1 MTAPAPELPPDLEHQ
16 RIKTNGVELH
26 VVTAGPSDGP
36 LVILLHGFPE
46 FWYGWRHQI
55 GPLAAAGFRVV
66 APDQRGYNL
75 SDKPRGLASYTRDV
89 LARDVV
95 GLIDHFGADRAH
107 LVAHDWGGAVAWWT
121 ALQHPE
127 RVARL
132 AALNI
137 PHPVAMARALRGL
150 TQLRRSWYIA
160 FFQLPWL
167 PEALLARK
175 GYAPLLSVL
184 TRSCRPGAM
193 SSEERACYREA
204 FGRPGALRAMLAWYR
219 AVVQRQTERLRS
231 RLVEAPT
238 LLIWG
243 LRDDALGWQMAQPSI
258 DLCRE
263 GRLEM
268 IEDAGHFV
276 ALDAPGRVNA
286 LLLDFLRA

>member
-1 MTAPAPELPPDLEHQ
+1 MTAPAPVELPPDLEHQ

-26 VVTAGPSDGP
+26 VVTAGPTDGP

-75 SDKPRGLASYTRDV
+75 SDKPRGLAAYSRDV

-95 GLIDHFGADRAH
+95 GLIDHFGAKRAR

-121 ALQHPE
+121 ALQHPD
-127 RVARL
+127 RVERL

-150 TQLRRSWYIA
+150 TQLRKSWYIA

-184 TRSCRPGAM
+184 KRSCRPGAV
-193 SSEERACYREA
+193 SSEDRARYREA
-204 FGRPGALRAMLAWYR
+204 FGRPGALHAMLAWYR
-219 AVVQRQTERLRS
+219 AVVQRRTERLRS
-231 RLVEAPT
+231 HQVEAPT

-243 LRDDALGWQMAQPSI
+243 LHDDALGWQMAQPSI
-258 DLCRE
+258 ELCRD
-263 GRLEM
+263 GRLET

-276 ALDAPGRVNA
+276 ALDAPERVNA
-286 LLLDFLRA
+286 LLLDFL